1 MSHLLAAEWSVQ
13 PAISMLADYDSNR
26 SLSPHSLGGSEEAV
40 LYTDLRLQRAI
51 ENTQIF
57 IEPKFDVRRYSSSI
71 WGAGNDRSL
80 DASFNYT
87 GERAKFNLTGSIA
100 DQTTLTT
107 EVLETGIINGST
119 GRRLTQG
126 GTEWDWSESALFQSF
141 IQAAYMRSAYSGG
154 SPLVQLQLPGYH
166 YTSGSVGERFLWS
179 EGWTFTASAFG
190 DVLQSGRQGGSSHE
204 EGVQVD
210 ASYRYSERT
219 QFELALGESE
229 RSLSGQSSSGTNVT
243 AVASRTFER
252 GSATI
257 SYNRSLVPYGTGF
270 LVQRTQ
276 IAASLTRPLAPTLD
290 FNISLLRLQNN
301 AATVRLGL
309 DRPYYNSALFGLSWH
324 MGESWTLE
332 PAVVLSRSKPIPPLN
347 APTQAEPNVFQ
358 WHAGL
363 TLVWRPLP
371 AAKSR

>member
-1 MSHLLAAEWSVQ
+1 MFAAEWSVQ
-13 PAISMLADYDSNR
+13 PSISMVADYDSDR
-26 SLSPHSLGGSEEAV
+26 SLAAESLGGSEEAV
-40 LYTDLRLQRAI
+40 IYTDLRLQRAI
-51 ENTQIF
+51 ESTQIT
-57 IEPKFDVRRYSSSI
+57 IEPMFDLRRYSSSN
-71 WGAGNDRSL
+71 WGPGNDRSL
-80 DASFNYT
+80 STSLNYT
-87 GERAKFNLTGSIA
+87 GERAKYSLSGSIF

-107 EVLETGIINGST
+107 EVAETGIINGST
-119 GRRLTQG
+119 RRRYTQG
-126 GTEWDWSESALFQSF
+126 NTEWDWSESELFQSF
-141 IQAAYMRSAYSGG
+141 IQAAYLGSAYSGG
-154 SPLVQLQLPGYH
+154 SPLVQLELPGYH
-166 YTSGSVGERFLWS
+166 YTSGALGERFTWS
-179 EGWTFTASAFG
+179 EAWTFSASAFG
-190 DVLQSGRQGGSSHE
+190 DVLQSARKDSSSHE

-257 SYNRSLVPYGTGF
+257 SYNRSLVPYGTGV
-270 LVQRTQ
+270 LVQRSQ
-276 IAASLTRPLAPTLD
+276 ITASLTRPIAPTLD
-290 FNISLLRLQNN
+290 FNVALLRLQNN

-309 DRPYYNSALFGLSWH
+309 DRPYYNSAQFGLSWH
-324 MGESWTLE
+324 MGESWTLQ
-332 PAVVLSRSKPIPPLN
+332 PAVLVSRSKPGPPVN
-347 APTQAEPNVFQ
+347 APTQPEPNVFQ